1 MYVLGKEVYKMK
13 KVIALI
19 LSLAL
24 CFGAV
29 ACSSDNKEENTNPT
43 GAATNDTNTTQTG
56 NEGEQNVTT
65 PAPDTLDP
73 NGTHIV
79 TDHAGNQVEV
89 PNKVERVVVADIYPM
104 ASVLAV
110 FFDSADKIVGM
121 APPCMSAAKNGLL
134 GELYPAIL
142 NAQTN
147 FIDGTNVNIEELL
160 KLNPDVVFYSAGSKE
175 EGEAYKNA
183 GIPAIAISP
192 GKWGYDAIETL
203 NQWIETL
210 VQIFPDNDKSKV
222 VREYSEKTYKMVQE
236 RVAGISDAD
245 KVKAFFL
252 FQYSDSNIMTSGKKF
267 FGQWWCDAIGA
278 KNAAEELEKDNSVAV
293 NMEQIY
299 AWNPEMIFITN
310 FNTAKPDDLYNNTVG
325 SYDWSEIDAIKNK
338 QVYKMPLGMY
348 RSYTCG
354 VDTPVTLLWLAK
366 TAYPT
371 LFEDI
376 DITAETKTY
385 YKEVFGITLTDEQAN
400 KIFSPVSAAGTG
412 FAGNGK

>member
-1 MYVLGKEVYKMK
+1 MK

-19 LSLAL
+19 LALAL
-24 CFGAV
+24 CLGAV
-29 ACSSDNKEENTNPT
+29 ACSSENKEDNNNNTVTKTEDGN
-43 GAATNDTNTTQTG
+43 TQTTPDTS
-56 NEGEQNVTT
+56 TT
-65 PAPDTLDP
+65 EPETLDP
-73 NGTHIV
+73 DGTHIV
-79 TDHAGNQVEV
+79 TDHAGNSVEV
-89 PNKVERVVVADIYPM
+89 PNVINRIVVADIYPM
-104 ASVLAV
+104 ASVLTV
-110 FFDSADKIVGM
+110 FFDSAEKIVGM
-121 APPCMSAAKNGLL
+121 AAPCMSAAKNGLL
-134 GELYPAIL
+134 GELYPEIL
-142 NAQTN
+142 NAKTD

-210 VQIFPDNDKSKV
+210 VQLFPENNKAKV
-222 VREYSEKTYKMVQE
+222 VRDYSEKTYKMVQE
-236 RVAGISDAD
+236 RVAGLSDAD
-245 KVKAFFL
+245 KVKVFFL

-299 AWNPEMIFITN
+299 AWDPELIFITN
-310 FNTAKPDDLYNNTVG
+310 FNTAKPDDLYGNTVG
-325 SYDWSEIDAIKNK
+325 SYDWSEIEAVKNK

-366 TAYPT
+366 TTYPS

-376 DITAETKTY
+376 DITAETKKY
-385 YKEVFGITLTDEQAN
+385 YQEVFGITLTDEQAN

-412 FAGNGK
+412 FVGNGK

>member
-1 MYVLGKEVYKMK
+1 MK

-19 LSLAL
+19 LALAL
-24 CFGAV
+24 CLGAV
-29 ACSSDNKEENTNPT
+29 ACSSENKEDNNNNTVTKTEDGN
-43 GAATNDTNTTQTG
+43 TQTTPDTS
-56 NEGEQNVTT
+56 TT
-65 PAPDTLDP
+65 EPETLDP
-73 NGTHIV
+73 DGTHIV
-79 TDHAGNQVEV
+79 TDHAGNSVEV
-89 PNKVERVVVADIYPM
+89 PNVINRIVVADIYPM
-104 ASVLAV
+104 ASVLTV
-110 FFDSADKIVGM
+110 FFDSAEKIVGM
-121 APPCMSAAKNGLL
+121 AAPCMSAAKNGLL
-134 GELYPAIL
+134 GELYPEIL
-142 NAQTN
+142 NAKTD

-210 VQIFPDNDKSKV
+210 VQLFPENNKAKV
-222 VREYSEKTYKMVQE
+222 VRDYSEKTYKMVQE
-236 RVAGISDAD
+236 RVAGLSDAD
-245 KVKAFFL
+245 KVKVFFL

-299 AWNPEMIFITN
+299 AWDPELIFITN
-310 FNTAKPDDLYNNTVG
+310 FNTAKPDDLYGNTVG
-325 SYDWSEIDAIKNK
+325 SYDWSEIEAVKNK

-366 TAYPT
+366 TTYPS

-376 DITAETKTY
+376 DITAETKKY
-385 YKEVFGITLTDEQAN
+385 YSEVFGITLTDEQAN
-400 KIFSPVSAAGTG
+400 KIFSPVTAAGTG
-412 FAGNGK
+412 FVGNGK

>member
-1 MYVLGKEVYKMK
+1 MK

-19 LSLAL
+19 LALAL
-24 CFGAV
+24 CLGAV
-29 ACSSDNKEENTNPT
+29 ACSSENKEDNNNNTVTKTEDGN
-43 GAATNDTNTTQTG
+43 TQTTPDTS
-56 NEGEQNVTT
+56 TT
-65 PAPDTLDP
+65 EPETLDP
-73 NGTHIV
+73 DGTHIV
-79 TDHAGNQVEV
+79 TDHAGNSVEV
-89 PNKVERVVVADIYPM
+89 PNVINRIVVADIYPM
-104 ASVLAV
+104 ASVLTV
-110 FFDSADKIVGM
+110 FFDSAEKIVGM
-121 APPCMSAAKNGLL
+121 AAPCMSAAKNGLL
-134 GELYPAIL
+134 SELYPEIL
-142 NAQTN
+142 NAKTD

-210 VQIFPDNDKSKV
+210 VQLFPENNKAKV
-222 VREYSEKTYKMVQE
+222 VRDYSEKTYKMVQE
-236 RVAGISDAD
+236 RVAGLSDAD
-245 KVKAFFL
+245 KVKVFFL

-299 AWNPEMIFITN
+299 AWNPELIFITN

-325 SYDWSEIDAIKNK
+325 SYDWSEIEAVKNK

-366 TAYPT
+366 TVYPS

-376 DITAETKTY
+376 DITAETKKY
-385 YKEVFGITLTDEQAN
+385 YQEVFGITLTDEQAN

-412 FAGNGK
+412 FVGNGK